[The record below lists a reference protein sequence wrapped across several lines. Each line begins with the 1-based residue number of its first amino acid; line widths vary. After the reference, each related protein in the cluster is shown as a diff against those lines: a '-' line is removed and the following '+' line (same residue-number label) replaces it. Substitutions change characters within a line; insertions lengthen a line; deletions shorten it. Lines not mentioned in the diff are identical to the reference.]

1 MSLRG
6 IDQLLTTLGFT
17 RQNEEMY
24 HLDDERF
31 YLFIEG
37 EPAID
42 YRRRLA
48 TAKQSSPAEYAKELS
63 LVQIH
68 RQQRADKLKRDEETR
83 KLKELAKY
91 DNLERKHMKVD
102 ETKSNDLKFGSN
114 TKTCKEMGIGV
125 PSKGGK
131 GG

>member
-17 RQNEEMY
+17 RQNEEVY

-48 TAKQSSPAEYAKELS
+48 AAKQSSPAEYAKEQS
-63 LVQIH
+63 LIQIH
-68 RQQRADKLKRDEETR
+68 KEQRALKQKREE
-83 KLKELAKY
+83 
-91 DNLERKHMKVD
+91 
-102 ETKSNDLKFGSN
+102 
-114 TKTCKEMGIGV
+114 
-125 PSKGGK
+125 
-131 GG
+131 